1 MSTATLSA
9 YLKAHE
15 KLVLTLFF
23 GAILYFAIGK
33 VDALL
38 AHHDSAVL
46 QQAQVTLQ
54 SQQSKDAALAAQAT
68 QQAAQ
73 FQALAEKVQAQN
85 AALEQAN
92 VTLATALARQQ
103 HTDATLPPTELVA
116 RLNTLVPQ
124 ASATVTPTGV
134 ALPLPGAVAT
144 VQQLELVPV
153 QQQEL
158 VNERTQ
164 LGNTQGLLT
173 ASTGQVA
180 TLNQEITGLRLENV
194 DEAKV
199 CTAQIA
205 VVKAQAAKRSRF
217 WFKVGFALGFITRQA
232 LPIPTGL

>member
-92 VTLATALARQQ
+92 VTLSTALVKQQ
-103 HTDATLPPTELVA
+103 HTDTTLPPTELVA

-158 VNERTQ
+158 VNARTQ

-173 ASTGQVA
+173 ASTEQVK
-180 TLNQEITGLRLENV
+180 TLTDEVSGLRLENV
-194 DEAKV
+194 DEQKV
-199 CTAQIA
+199 CTAQVA
-205 VVKAQAAKRSRF
+205 EVKAEARKSKRR
-217 WFKVGFALGFITRQA
+217 WFITGVIVGWVGRQ
-232 LPIPTGL
+232 LVKTGTGI